1 MMNDRRGP
9 GQADAGLCARCAHVQ
24 IVTSSRGSTFY
35 LCRLAAV
42 DLRFPRYPRIPVT
55 ECDGFRHDSVPAD
68 PTGEEEN
75 RRVWVRIKGRMH
87 TIEPARLKPGVTTK
101 SLPAEGDQP
110 GVESADTGL
119 IRGRAL
125 IFWDPMSLPGTKFAK
140 KRDAID
146 TDQITPAA
154 DCVSESLDTLDERW
168 KAGSFRYLM
177 PDFRARVH
185 SGQNFVIAG
194 DRFAIGSSREM
205 SPAGL
210 KGVAEEAGL
219 QMVVV
224 CGHNMGDIFR
234 RNSFNLGLH
243 VVQSPE
249 AVADARDDDEFNFD
263 PVTRRLTNETQG
275 KSYEPVPLSPK
286 EEEIRRS
293 GGIFEV
299 GRREF
304 RKSVLTRPSIDW
316 PDRAA
321 AEGMTTTEQIIWA
334 HRVDKEL
341 KARDLKPG
349 MTLRVYADLLPASD
363 GTAPFSIHTFNQIT
377 GGNVIDPRQA
387 AIANDHFV
395 FTGVEADDKQTSI
408 GREFARIHDIRRPYY
423 ATPGDGIFH
432 FYFPEQGLVMPGQ
445 FIPGADSHSRAY
457 GAYGAVGIGVG
468 STTLGFGWATGYI
481 YFTLAKAR
489 RVTFKGRLQ
498 AWVSGKD
505 IVLELLRQWGAKQS
519 QGMSVELVDA
529 DKQLPIAYRNTIA
542 NMMAEAEALNGI
554 FAPDDITYDWYRR
567 KGVSELPYPPI
578 APGGQA
584 VYAIDESIDL
594 SSVRPMIAKPFSP
607 GNAFP
612 AEEVARE
619 RVTFDKAM
627 IGSCTN
633 GSYDDLLQA
642 ALVLVGAR
650 SKGMKTVTREFA
662 IFPGSGGVKSQIEQP
677 DPRLGGESIAEVFRS
692 VGGQIR
698 ESWCGPCFGQ
708 GPDALTAGQRAITS
722 FNRNWQNRM
731 GLGGEGYLASPAVV
745 AASALAGYM
754 APPSELGL
762 TWDAEVYG
770 V

>member
-1 MMNDRRGP
+1 
-9 GQADAGLCARCAHVQ
+9 
-24 IVTSSRGSTFY
+24 
-35 LCRLAAV
+35 
-42 DLRFPRYPRIPVT
+42 
-55 ECDGFRHDSVPAD
+55 
-68 PTGEEEN
+68 
-75 RRVWVRIKGRMH
+75 MH
-87 TIEPARLKPGVTTK
+87 TIQPARMKAGVALEDITDHSHDAAT
-101 SLPAEGDQP
+101 AGD
-110 GVESADTGL
+110 DRL
-119 IRGRAL
+119 IRGTAL
-125 IFWDPMSLPGTKFAK
+125 IFWDK
-140 KRDAID
+140 KSATPKKLDAID

-185 SGQNFVIAG
+185 RGETFVIAG

-210 KGVAEEAGL
+210 KGVAEEVGRQL
-219 QMVVV
+219 VVV

-234 RNSFNLGLH
+234 RNAFNLGLH

-249 AVADARDDDEFNFD
+249 AVADARDGDELTFD
-263 PVTRRLTNETQG
+263 PVTRQLANVTQG
-275 KSYEPVPLSPK
+275 TTYAPVPLSPK
-286 EEEIRRS
+286 EEEIRRG

-304 RKSVLTRPSIDW
+304 RRSVETVPVIDW
-316 PDRAA
+316 PDQDAA
-321 AEGMTTTEQIIWA
+321 AGMTTTEQIVWA
-334 HRVDKEL
+334 HRVDKRL
-341 KARDLKPG
+341 KARDLRPG
-349 MTLRVYADLLPASD
+349 ATLRVYADLLPASD

-377 GGNVIDPRQA
+377 GGNTIYPRQA

-395 FTGVEADDKQTSI
+395 FTGSAIDDKQTGI
-408 GREFARIHDIRRPYY
+408 GREFARLQGLEKPYY

-489 RVTFKGRLQ
+489 RVVFTGRLQ
-498 AWVSGKD
+498 PWVSGKD
-505 IVLELLRQWGAKQS
+505 IVLELLRRWGAKQS

-529 DKQLPIAYRNTIA
+529 NMQLPIAYRNTIA

-554 FAPDDITYDWYRR
+554 FAPDDITYQWYRE
-567 KGVSELPYPPI
+567 KGITSLPYPPLS
-578 APGGQA
+578 PGA
-584 VYAIDESIDL
+584 DARYDIHEDL
-594 SSVRPMIAKPFSP
+594 DLNDVRPMIAKPFSP

-612 AEEVARE
+612 ADEVARE
-619 RVTFDKAM
+619 RITFDKAM

-642 ALVLVGAR
+642 ALVMRAARAVGV
-650 SKGMKTVTREFA
+650 KKVDREFR
-662 IFPGSGGVKSQIEQP
+662 IFPGSGGVGRQIELP
-677 DPRLGGESIAEVFRS
+677 DARLGGESIASVFRS
-692 VGGQIR
+692 VGGEIR
-698 ESWCGPCFGQ
+698 QSWCGPCFGQ

-745 AASALAGYM
+745 AASALLGYM
-754 APPSELGL
+754 GPPSELGL
-762 TWDAEVYG
+762 SWDPERFG